1 MSRPQPLFHPET
13 EADPLPRLSLS
24 QQAVQRLR
32 EAILSGRLVAG
43 DRLVEERL
51 SAELGMSR
59 VPIREAIR
67 QLVVEGLAVP
77 AETAPGGRGMQVAA
91 LSPSFAQELIEV
103 RAVLEGLN
111 ARLAAR
117 NPAAFK
123 IPRIGALL
131 ARGAALPAES
141 APAELA
147 ALNAE
152 FHALLAEA
160 GANRVL
166 QELMRP
172 LRERTDLVFRRN
184 STERAALDW
193 QEHAL
198 ILQAVA
204 EGDEELAALL
214 ASRHVRRAARTPQR
228 PGGDRAAGGSRGSA

>member
-1 MSRPQPLFHPET
+1 MSRPQPLPRPDAEPG
-13 EADPLPRLSLS
+13 APRLPLS
-24 QQAVQRLR
+24 RQALQTLR
-32 EAILSGRLVAG
+32 EAIIAGRLAPG
-43 DRLVEERL
+43 ERLVEERL

-59 VPIREAIR
+59 VPIREAIK

-77 AETAPGGRGMQVAA
+77 AADAPGGRGVQVAA
-91 LSPSFAQELIEV
+91 LSPEVAAELIEV

-117 NPAAFK
+117 NRAPFK
-123 IPRIGALL
+123 RPRIEALL
-131 ARGAALPAES
+131 ARGKALSPDTPPE
-141 APAELA
+141 ELA

-172 LRERTDLVFRRN
+172 LRERTELVFRRN
-184 STERAALDW
+184 TTERAVLDW

-198 ILQAVA
+198 ILEAVA
-204 EGDEELAALL
+204 EGDDELAALL
-214 ASRHVRRAARTPQR
+214 AARHVRRAARPPR
-228 PGGDRAAGGSRGSA
+228 GPGG

>member
-1 MSRPQPLFHPET
+1 MSRPL
-13 EADPLPRLSLS
+13 PLPLADADAAPPRLPLS
-24 QQAVQRLR
+24 QQALQTLR
-32 EAILSGRLVAG
+32 EAILAGRLAPG
-43 DRLVEERL
+43 ERLVEERL

-59 VPIREAIR
+59 VPIREAIK

-77 AETAPGGRGMQVAA
+77 AADAPGGRGAQVAT
-91 LSPSFAQELIEV
+91 LSAEVAAELIEV

-117 NPAAFK
+117 NPAPAK
-123 IPRIGALL
+123 GPRIEALL
-131 ARGAALPAES
+131 ARGAALSAASPAE
-141 APAELA
+141 ELA

-152 FHALLAEA
+152 FHGLLAEA

-172 LRERTDLVFRRN
+172 LRERTEMVFRRN
-184 STERAALDW
+184 TTERAAQDW

-198 ILQAVA
+198 ILGAVA

-214 ASRHVRRAARTPQR
+214 AARHVRRAARTP
-228 PGGDRAAGGSRGSA
+228 RG

>member
-1 MSRPQPLFHPET
+1 MSRPQPIIP
-13 EADPLPRLSLS
+13 DPPAAAPARQPLS
-24 QQAVQRLR
+24 QQALRHLR
-32 EAILSGRLVAG
+32 EAILAGRLAPG

-59 VPIREAIR
+59 VPIREAIK
-67 QLVVEGLAVP
+67 QLLVEGLAEP
-77 AETAPGGRGMQVAA
+77 AETAPGGRGVQVAA
-91 LSPSFAQELIEV
+91 LSPALAAELIEV

-117 NPAAFK
+117 NPAPGK
-123 IPRIGALL
+123 PPRIAALL
-131 ARGAALPAES
+131 ARGALLS
-141 APAELA
+141 AGSPPAELA

-152 FHALLAEA
+152 YHALLAEA

-172 LRERTDLVFRRN
+172 LRERTELVFRRN

-214 ASRHVRRAARTPQR
+214 AARHVRRAARAPNTQ
-228 PGGDRAAGGSRGSA
+228 GNG